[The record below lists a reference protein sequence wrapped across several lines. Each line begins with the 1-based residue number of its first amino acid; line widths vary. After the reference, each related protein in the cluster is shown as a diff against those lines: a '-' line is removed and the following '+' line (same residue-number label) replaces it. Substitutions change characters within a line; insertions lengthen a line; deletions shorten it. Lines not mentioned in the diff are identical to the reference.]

1 MSDENP
7 LDYYAHPGVMTDPGA
22 YAYLFDGLPHD
33 VTGLCQIVQGF
44 MVHIFW
50 AERYGLTLSDERKQ
64 EVNMRTVE
72 RQLARVL
79 QLDNRPLSAARP
91 LDKKLVGN
99 CRDFSTM
106 LTAMLRYQGIPAR
119 ARCGFGM
126 YFRPKHGED
135 HWVCE
140 YWNAAEQR
148 WAMVDPQLDE
158 LQRSTLGVTFN
169 TLDMP
174 AGRFLPGGQAWLT
187 SRAGQADPDSFG
199 IFDMHGLWFIR
210 GNVVRDLL
218 ALNKFEILP
227 WDHWGLMSKGDNDL
241 TEAEWRLLDQMA
253 TFCQEGNA
261 AFAGV
266 RALYEHTPGVQPPPG
281 WTP

>member
-1 MSDENP
+1 
-7 LDYYAHPGVMTDPGA
+7 MTDPGP
-22 YAYLFDGLPHD
+22 YAHLFAGLPTD
-33 VTGLCQIVQGF
+33 VAGLCTVVQGL
-44 MVHIFW
+44 MVHVFW

-64 EVNMRTVE
+64 EVQIRTVARKLE
-72 RQLARVL
+72 RIL
-79 QLDNRPLSAARP
+79 QLDDSPLTTVRPLE
-91 LDKKLVGN
+91 KKLVGN

-126 YFRPKHGED
+126 YFMPGHGED

-140 YWNAAEQR
+140 YWNAGAQR
-148 WAMVDPQLDE
+148 WVMVDPQLDE
-158 LQRSTLGVTFN
+158 FQRKTLGIPFD

-174 AGRFLPGGQAWLT
+174 AGQFLPGGKAWLT
-187 SRAGQADPDSFG
+187 CRAGQADPDSFG

-218 ALNKFEILP
+218 ALNKLEILP
-227 WDHWGLMSKGDNDL
+227 WDHWGLMSKDEQAL
-241 TEAEWRLLDQMA
+241 TDAEWRSLDHMA
-253 TFCQEGNA
+253 TVSQESNA
-261 AFAGV
+261 AFGDMRDVYERTPDV
-266 RALYEHTPGVQPPPG
+266 RPPQG